1 MFWLQAPAHPGKSLF
16 VRGLAE
22 LSEAGGEQWLL
33 NDLQVAG
40 VFIRRDYRYGPGQI
54 LPLLEQVLKRALDV
68 AERADRRLPQ
78 IDLAASDP
86 AAACARFVADYR
98 ALSDVGGR
106 LLIVFDGLD
115 ELRPPSPVAACS
127 TSSPRRANSPACVC
141 VLLTSRPLG
150 DGSCPHWIGQRLQRL
165 RAAEGL
171 RVHRGAPDDPGYLQ
185 LLHDYFEPE
194 TEATRA
200 RLEAVAVQA
209 GTAPEKARADTR
221 QRFTDL
227 FPVLLDK
234 AHGLFLYFAFLL
246 DRIQEREL
254 PLDALALQLGGEVL
268 HTDFIE
274 TLADALAAKQA
285 ELARTLLLTLA
296 AVEQAHAWYVLER
309 EPPYAVEP
317 DWRGLPLDSLAELIH
332 YPGMDGDCCM
342 CRSALKSVL
351 GAWRGDSAS
360 SARYRLGLKD
370 RVASI
375 AAHRDWG
382 PALTSTHRRL
392 AAETLAL
399 LSAPTAAEGE
409 NQPVIDDSR
418 LRYGFAHA
426 ALAEEGVLLVN
437 YLNAPAL
444 SDRLLAAG
452 NEAWEQARHT
462 AASRWYSKAVL
473 IGELRRAACEWQQAE
488 WPTEWQIDLASVY
501 RNRGL
506 ARFSDGYLAGA
517 VADYDAAIGLRE
529 QISDRLRAAGG
540 DGAWSVPLRN
550 GLATVFQ
557 NRGNARFS
565 GGDLAGALAD
575 WQQAASPQRDL
586 AERGSFSALTSFLKL
601 QVGVVAVAASLPDW
615 ETAARTLPAFMRTVA
630 AQEQA
635 QDDDGEKAIAEAG
648 GNEEA
653 RPWQDKVEAFVAL
666 VQTYDATQRAQIL
679 EQLDESDAAWV
690 ATNLGG
696 HAGA

>member
-1 MFWLQAPAHPGKSLF
+1 LIGATSPACLRAPLRAFLSANRHGVFWLQAPAHPGKSLF

-40 VFIRRDYRYGPGQI
+40 VFIRRDYRYSPGQI

-185 LLHDYFEPE
+185 LLQDYFERE

-268 HTDFIE
+268 PTDFIE

-332 YPGMDGDCCM
+332 YPGMDGELLHVPF
-342 CRSALKSVL
+342 RTQIRA
-351 GAWRGDSAS
+351 
-360 SARYRLGLKD
+360 
-370 RVASI
+370 
-375 AAHRDWG
+375 
-382 PALTSTHRRL
+382 RRL
-392 AAETLAL
+392 ARRLGVQRPLPARTQGPGHQHRRA
-399 LSAPTAAEGE
+399 
-409 NQPVIDDSR
+409 SR
-418 LRYGFAHA
+418 LGPRADLDPSATG
-426 ALAEEGVLLVN
+426 G
-437 YLNAPAL
+437 
-444 SDRLLAAG
+444 G
-452 NEAWEQARHT
+452 N
-462 AASRWYSKAVL
+462 
-473 IGELRRAACEWQQAE
+473 
-488 WPTEWQIDLASVY
+488 
-501 RNRGL
+501 
-506 ARFSDGYLAGA
+506 AGA
-517 VADYDAAIGLRE
+517 TLR
-529 QISDRLRAAGG
+529 SHGR
-540 DGAWSVPLRN
+540 
-550 GLATVFQ
+550 
-557 NRGNARFS
+557 
-565 GGDLAGALAD
+565 
-575 WQQAASPQRDL
+575 
-586 AERGSFSALTSFLKL
+586 
-601 QVGVVAVAASLPDW
+601 
-615 ETAARTLPAFMRTVA
+615 
-630 AQEQA
+630 
-635 QDDDGEKAIAEAG
+635 
-648 GNEEA
+648 
-653 RPWQDKVEAFVAL
+653 
-666 VQTYDATQRAQIL
+666 
-679 EQLDESDAAWV
+679 
-690 ATNLGG
+690 
-696 HAGA
+696 